1 MWGIPSELP
10 SDMEDEEEI
19 EARDE
24 STNIGRRMFERM
36 EDIEL
41 VLRFFAYRQINSF
54 SGGLNK
60 INALLDRFLIEGNK
74 FSERILLVYRQMFEA
89 TISLLSE
96 LMGND
101 VFCRMDRAGKASSR
115 PTKIVYDPLMYVA
128 SRYQKGK
135 DRQRPMSGK
144 DILVNELSNMY
155 KLHGDLFAGRRT
167 NTADMQQR
175 NKHVMNAFQSALTKL
190 TK

>member
-1 MWGIPSELP
+1 
-10 SDMEDEEEI
+10 
-19 EARDE
+19 
-24 STNIGRRMFERM
+24 
-36 EDIEL
+36 
-41 VLRFFAYRQINSF
+41 
-54 SGGLNK
+54 
-60 INALLDRFLIEGNK
+60 
-74 FSERILLVYRQMFEA
+74 MFEA